1 MGGWLE
7 RIVRTVRESLDVS
20 DRMARAKVVET
31 LEVEV
36 EELENIFSVLVLG
49 SFVGV
54 PSPPVQLSLELM
66 PQMEDELIAML
77 EHVDTAVT
85 PFSHLFSTF
94 DIG

>member
-1 MGGWLE
+1 
-7 RIVRTVRESLDVS
+7 
-20 DRMARAKVVET
+20 MARAKAVET

>member
-1 MGGWLE
+1 MSWIRRIFRAARETLE
-7 RIVRTVRESLDVS
+7 VS
-20 DRMARAKVVET
+20 DRMARAKAVET

-36 EELENIFSVLVLG
+36 EELENIFSLLVLG

-77 EHVDTAVT
+77 ENVDTAVT

>member
-20 DRMARAKVVET
+20 DRMARAKAVET